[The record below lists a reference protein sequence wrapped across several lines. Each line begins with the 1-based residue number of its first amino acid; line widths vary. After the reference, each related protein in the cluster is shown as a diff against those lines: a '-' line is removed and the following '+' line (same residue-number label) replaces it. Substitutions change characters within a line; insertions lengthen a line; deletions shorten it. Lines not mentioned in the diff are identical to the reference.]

1 MQQQTNA
8 QAHTLDSLKQALVTH
23 RPELEPIV
31 NTVFTKLGQPETP
44 TDEIVDQLKTMLKR
58 DVTPAE
64 AEDARTF
71 TWRTP
76 ANQPVVLTI
85 PLEADAPVDE
95 EVIDEPTQEPTQEA
109 VEAADEPTDAPAEA
123 EAAEAGQAEQEDA
136 SEPAA
141 TQPTAQDDGGD
152 AAPERERINLLDE
165 IDTLL
170 DKTNVHLLI
179 QRTGTTKDGQNVLS
193 VTVVPQA
200 KDDKTDPSL
209 LIPVNLK
216 GTACELEEGLVKAIR
231 ITDEGNRSIEDSLA
245 ELEAAKKEA
254 AEAKKAEASK
264 AKKTA
269 SKATAKAS
277 AAGVKKAKEEEKAPE
292 PAAPSLFDT
301 TGTPADAK
309 AETTSK

>member
-1 MQQQTNA
+1 MQQQTTA
-8 QAHTLDSLKQALVTH
+8 QSHTLDSLKQALVTH
-23 RPELEPIV
+23 RPDLEPIV
-31 NTVFTKLGQPETP
+31 DTVFTKLGEPETP
-44 TDEIVDQLKTMLKR
+44 TDEIVEQLKTMLKR

-85 PLEADAPVDE
+85 PLDATSEDEAANQ
-95 EVIDEPTQEPTQEA
+95 PTQEPT
-109 VEAADEPTDAPAEA
+109 EAADEPANAPTAAEPT
-123 EAAEAGQAEQEDA
+123 EAAVAQQEDA
-136 SEPAA
+136 SEPAE
-141 TQPTAQDDGGD
+141 QDDGGN
-152 AAPERERINLLDE
+152 ATPQRERINLLDE

-170 DKTNVHLLI
+170 EKTNVHLLI

-216 GTACELEEGLVKAIR
+216 GTARELEEGLVKAIR

-254 AEAKKAEASK
+254 AAAKKAEASK

-269 SKATAKAS
+269 NKSTAKA
-277 AAGVKKAKEEEKAPE
+277 AAANKEEEKPAE
-292 PAAPSLFDT
+292 PAAPSLFDA
-301 TGTPADAK
+301 PAAK
-309 AETTSK
+309 DDKASGDEKTK